1 MEVDTLNARYIPIG
15 PRGKVTALRASSRYL
30 NSLKS
35 GLTLMEE
42 INFINKQINYYE
54 VLSLTD

>member
-30 NSLKS
+30 KSLKS

-42 INFINKQINYYE
+42 INFILFNKQIK
-54 VLSLTD
+54 LL